1 MLRFLVAA
9 RLQNLGGKPH
19 QLAEILRGEV
29 NEVQIPGTK
38 IDLWRPLLDTL
49 RFAQQETQAYRA
61 LRSFPTL
68 NPLNQITVPRVAS
81 SSSSSVAARDARNIR
96 VNGWRTSKDIHW

>member
-49 RFAQQETQAYRA
+49 
-61 LRSFPTL
+61 
-68 NPLNQITVPRVAS
+68 
-81 SSSSSVAARDARNIR
+81 
-96 VNGWRTSKDIHW
+96 H

>member
-49 RFAQQETQAYRA
+49 AKG
-61 LRSFPTL
+61 
-68 NPLNQITVPRVAS
+68 
-81 SSSSSVAARDARNIR
+81 DAKKQDAFKKKI
-96 VNGWRTSKDIHW
+96 WSPA

>member
-1 MLRFLVAA
+1 MLRFPVAA

-49 RFAQQETQAYRA
+49 HMTRYIVRPIQ
-61 LRSFPTL
+61 L
-68 NPLNQITVPRVAS
+68 VP
-81 SSSSSVAARDARNIR
+81 
-96 VNGWRTSKDIHW
+96 

>member
-38 IDLWRPLLDTL
+38 IDLWRPLFRHPSLDRRHIQKMEEVKQDNRMFPGQPL
-49 RFAQQETQAYRA
+49 QMLPIPPAQ
-61 LRSFPTL
+61 
-68 NPLNQITVPRVAS
+68 
-81 SSSSSVAARDARNIR
+81 
-96 VNGWRTSKDIHW
+96 

>member
-49 RFAQQETQAYRA
+49 GQSQ
-61 LRSFPTL
+61 
-68 NPLNQITVPRVAS
+68 S
-81 SSSSSVAARDARNIR
+81 SIHLKFDARKETDLSFEDLSNLDQHR
-96 VNGWRTSKDIHW
+96 RNNHL